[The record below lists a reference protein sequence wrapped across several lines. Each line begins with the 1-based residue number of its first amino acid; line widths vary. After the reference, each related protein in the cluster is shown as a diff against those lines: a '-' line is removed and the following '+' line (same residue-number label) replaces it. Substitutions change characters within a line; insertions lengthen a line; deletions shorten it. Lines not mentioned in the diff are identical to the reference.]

1 MKLRSLHSFLISLNA
16 HVWGLVLL
24 SLLFVYEQKPP
35 EPQRIEV
42 QFLKLPAPLE
52 GNSINN
58 SPKAIRSETAVDIA
72 LPEAT
77 GAKARAEVSIGKSAR
92 PSDRPQERVHK
103 RRGPRVEYRVRV
115 AKTTSPVTA
124 REAGTWTPASRIRLR
139 KSAVHNTGSRIAGVS
154 PDIPPA
160 VDRRPSFSGDRSTSG
175 DQRSQNPVDASGNRS
190 TSGDQWPNNIDGA
203 PAGDTR
209 ELIKIIQARIDAV
222 TPLVHASA
230 GPCQS
235 TRGVVHLKFVVNQA
249 GYPGGFRIIS
259 SSGVRCLDDEVDN
272 VLHMAEPY
280 PYVAGWIPVTVRFA
294 PRTSI

>member
-24 SLLFVYEQKPP
+24 SLVFVYEQKPP

-52 GNSINN
+52 GGTLDI
-58 SPKAIRSETAVDIA
+58 PKATRSESKA
-72 LPEAT
+72 EA
-77 GAKARAEVSIGKSAR
+77 ARGMTVEPA
-92 PSDRPQERVHK
+92 DRPRERVHK

-115 AKTTSPVTA
+115 ARTTAHVAA
-124 REAGTWTPASRIRLR
+124 RESGTWVPASSVRLR
-139 KSAVHNTGSRIAGVS
+139 ETAVHDLGSRLAGVS
-154 PDIPPA
+154 PDAPPTA
-160 VDRRPSFSGDRSTSG
+160 DRRPSSFMRGSTSR
-175 DQRSQNPVDASGNRS
+175 DHWPQNLVVDRARG
-190 TSGDQWPNNIDGA
+190 
-203 PAGDTR
+203 GDTR

-222 TPLVHASA
+222 TPLIHASA

-235 TRGVVHLKFVVNQA
+235 TRGVVHLKFVVNRA

>member
-1 MKLRSLHSFLISLNA
+1 
-16 HVWGLVLL
+16 VLL
-24 SLLFVYEQKPP
+24 SLVFVYEQKPP

-52 GNSINN
+52 GNSIG
-58 SPKAIRSETAVDIA
+58 AAEAVFSEPRENTA
-72 LPEAT
+72 L
-77 GAKARAEVSIGKSAR
+77 GKETER
-92 PSDRPQERVHK
+92 RDHPRERVHK

-115 AKTTSPVTA
+115 AKTTSPVTV
-124 REAGTWTPASRIRLR
+124 RETGTWTPASRIRLR

-160 VDRRPSFSGDRSTSG
+160 VDRRPSLSDDRS
-175 DQRSQNPVDASGNRS
+175 A
-190 TSGDQWPNNIDGA
+190 SGDQWPNNIDGA

-222 TPLVHASA
+222 TPLIHSSA
-230 GPCQS
+230 GPCQAVK
-235 TRGVVHLKFVVNQA
+235 GVVHLKFVVNRA

-259 SSGVRCLDDEVDN
+259 GSGVRCLDDEVDN

>member
-1 MKLRSLHSFLISLNA
+1 MKL
-16 HVWGLVLL
+16 WGLVLL
-24 SLLFVYEQKPP
+24 SLVFIYEQKPP

-52 GNSINN
+52 GGTLDIPRATRSG
-58 SPKAIRSETAVDIA
+58 PKADAAHVTTIEPV
-72 LPEAT
+72 
-77 GAKARAEVSIGKSAR
+77 
-92 PSDRPQERVHK
+92 DRPRERVPK

-115 AKTTSPVTA
+115 ARTTAHVA
-124 REAGTWTPASRIRLR
+124 VRESGTWVPASRIRLR
-139 KSAVHNTGSRIAGVS
+139 ETAVHDLGSRLAGVS
-154 PDIPPA
+154 PDAPPNA
-160 VDRRPSFSGDRSTSG
+160 DRRPSSSGRGSSSEDRGSASDGSASDCPGPLDVAGG
-175 DQRSQNPVDASGNRS
+175 DA
-190 TSGDQWPNNIDGA
+190 
-203 PAGDTR
+203 R

-222 TPLVHASA
+222 TPLIHASA

-235 TRGVVHLKFVVNQA
+235 TRGVVHLKFVVNRA